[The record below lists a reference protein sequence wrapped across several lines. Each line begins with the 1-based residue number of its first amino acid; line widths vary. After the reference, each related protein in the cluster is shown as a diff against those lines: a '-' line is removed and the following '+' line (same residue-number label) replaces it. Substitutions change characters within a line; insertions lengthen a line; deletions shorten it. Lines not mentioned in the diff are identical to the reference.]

1 MRACRPRKSAI
12 INRIMSI
19 RRRRALVNMLFLRR
33 HLIGEALG
41 IMNRETRRLRINSR
55 RRNRRRRAQFRVRTP
70 SDSTMRSVRHYGQNP
85 FRQGPRLQ
93 RNNSLWGQADIITT
107 QGALEALNGLAAG
120 NSEPNSLLVMV
131 QYTNGR
137 YYLSLEASGNP
148 QNESYIVQ
156 NPIGNGQNQ
165 QVQDGNDPAAQA
177 AEDNNPEVPN
187 AKSKSGGSSESL

>member
-1 MRACRPRKSAI
+1 MRACRPRKSDI

-19 RRRRALVNMLFLRR
+19 RRRRALVNMQFLRR
-33 HLIGEALG
+33 HLIGQALG
-41 IMNRETRRLRINSR
+41 IMNLDTRRPRINSR
-55 RRNRRRRAQFRVRTP
+55 RRNRRRRAQFRVRTQ
-70 SDSTMRSVRHYGQNP
+70 SDITMRSVRHHGQNP

-93 RNNSLWGQADIITT
+93 RNNSFWGQADIITT

-137 YYLSLEASGNP
+137 YYLSLSGNP

-156 NPIGNGQNQ
+156 NTIGNGQNQ

-177 AEDNNPEVPN
+177 ADDNNPEVPDD
-187 AKSKSGGSSESL
+187 KSKSGGSSECL

>member
-1 MRACRPRKSAI
+1 MRACRPRKSSI
-12 INRIMSI
+12 INQIMSI
-19 RRRRALVNMLFLRR
+19 RRRRALVNMQFLRR
-33 HLIGEALG
+33 HLIGQALG
-41 IMNRETRRLRINSR
+41 IMNRDIQRLRINSR
-55 RRNRRRRAQFRVRTP
+55 RRNRRRRAQFRVRTQ
-70 SDSTMRSVRHYGQNP
+70 SDITMRSVRHHGRNP

-107 QGALEALNGLAAG
+107 QGALEALNRLAAG

-137 YYLSLEASGNP
+137 YNLSLSGNP
-148 QNESYIVQ
+148 QNVSYIVQ

-177 AEDNNPEVPN
+177 AEDNNPEVPD